1 MSTRAH
7 NEKKFGQWDE
17 PPGGIGITHR
27 DVPGRPGWLARYF
40 KELDANERTLRFGQA
55 VHEDQGKPVEI
66 HEKYPVDKATGNCR
80 IPP

>member
-1 MSTRAH
+1 MKRSSA
-7 NEKKFGQWDE
+7 
-17 PPGGIGITHR
+17 GGTNRPAGWHYHL